1 MTKKDSDE
9 YILERC
15 FKVLNLDRRA
25 SKKEVELAYDVL
37 TKDKSSKNMLE
48 DYRVAF
54 EWLML
59 NVFNTQDDTGFN
71 DINKEKYYTEDEQ
84 YANVLEGL
92 PEPVKEGVDFVEE
105 SLGSISDKAKAIFCT
120 QTVNLP
126 MFFDSIFK
134 NKSKFLWFNFWT
146 EKDITNVI
154 AEACLNPIEYT
165 DTTFELTYN
174 RTISSNKHQDLL
186 DFVENLCSFSI
197 PNKKLCKKFEIKKTQ
212 YGVTGFFIAEE
223 MWAKK
228 LKNMLIVKANQ
239 CGCYLNLDCL
249 LPKKG

>member
-1 MTKKDSDE
+1 MGKKDSKE

-15 FKVLNLDRRA
+15 FSVLNLDSRA

-71 DINKEKYYTEDEQ
+71 DIDKEKYYTEDEQ
-84 YANVLEGL
+84 YSNILEEL
-92 PEPVKEGVDFVEE
+92 PEPVKESIGFVEE

-134 NKSKFLWFNFWT
+134 NKSKFLWFDFWT

-154 AEACLNPIEYT
+154 AEACLNPIEYI
-165 DTTFELTYN
+165 DVTFELTYN
-174 RTISSNKHQDLL
+174 RPISKDKHQDLI
-186 DFVENLCSFSI
+186 DFVENLRSFSI
-197 PNKKLCKKFEIKKTQ
+197 PNKKICKKFEIRQTK
-212 YGVTGFFIAEE
+212 YGVTGFFIVEE
-223 MWAKK
+223 IYAKK
-228 LKNMLIVKANQ
+228 LKNMLVVKANQ
-239 CGCYLNLDCL
+239 CDCFLNLNSL

>member
-1 MTKKDSDE
+1 MGKKDSKE

-15 FKVLNLDRRA
+15 FRVLNLDSRA

-71 DINKEKYYTEDEQ
+71 DIDKEKYYTEDEQ
-84 YANVLEGL
+84 YSNVLEEL
-92 PEPVKEGVDFVEE
+92 PESVKESIGFVEE

-134 NKSKFLWFNFWT
+134 NRHS
-146 EKDITNVI
+146 
-154 AEACLNPIEYT
+154 
-165 DTTFELTYN
+165 
-174 RTISSNKHQDLL
+174 
-186 DFVENLCSFSI
+186 
-197 PNKKLCKKFEIKKTQ
+197 
-212 YGVTGFFIAEE
+212 
-223 MWAKK
+223 
-228 LKNMLIVKANQ
+228 
-239 CGCYLNLDCL
+239 
-249 LPKKG
+249 